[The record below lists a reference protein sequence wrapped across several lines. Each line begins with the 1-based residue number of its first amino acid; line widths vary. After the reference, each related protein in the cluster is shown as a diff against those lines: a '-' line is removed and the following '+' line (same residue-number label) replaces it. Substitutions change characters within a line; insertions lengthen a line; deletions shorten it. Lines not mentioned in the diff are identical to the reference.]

1 MIIDLGD
8 EWEVPVA
15 EPDRPRWTA
24 GLRPIAA
31 LIILVPVLVLGP
43 ADTAARAALTVRA
56 DRALASEDLFEFT
69 GKEILM
75 RSGRTVTVYE
85 PDGRERWH
93 VALSGGQ
100 DVYLQLDA
108 ARGRVQAM
116 SNPMLMPRTV
126 SLDLATGATVWQF
139 NGFASVVDDLIF
151 VSRPVEGGFAV
162 YDATT
167 LAQKWAVQG
176 VAAQALDVAEHSVL
190 SLAKD
195 GAITEYRLATGDV
208 IRSGRVDLPHDGL
221 DLGIVGATE
230 TIIIWV
236 GRIDDAQPRTFGFD
250 RVTYAPRQP
259 ESPRRNSGPLRYDCG
274 EVLCETLAFA
284 DQVAIL
290 DRETGQTLWRARPAS
305 GVIPTPAG
313 LYAFPAFD
321 SAGQPMELLDP
332 RTGRRLASLQGWQPI
347 VLDMDG
353 YTGAAPVVLRPAVT
367 TGGKGKTLVAGFD
380 RTGLRV
386 LGSISDLVYTC
397 RYVNWMLACMSG
409 DRHLIVVEINPALAG
424 LT

>member
-1 MIIDLGD
+1 VLIDLGD
-8 EWEVPVA
+8 EWEVPLA
-15 EPDRPRWTA
+15 EPDRPRWTV
-24 GLRPIAA
+24 GLRPIAG

-43 ADTAARAALTVRA
+43 ADTAPRPALTVRA
-56 DRALASEDLFEFT
+56 DRALTSEDLAEFT

-85 PDGRERWH
+85 TDGRKRWH
-93 VALSGGQ
+93 IAFSGQ

-116 SNPMLMPRTV
+116 SNPMVMPRTV
-126 SLDLATGATVWQF
+126 SLDLATGATVWEF

-151 VSRPVEGGFAV
+151 VSRPAESRFAV
-162 YDATT
+162 YDGTT

-176 VAAQALDVAEHSVL
+176 VAAQSLDVAERSVL
-190 SLAKD
+190 TLAKD
-195 GAITEYRLATGDV
+195 GALTEYRLATGEV

-221 DLGIVGATE
+221 DLGIVAGTK
-230 TIIIWV
+230 TITIWV
-236 GRIDDAQPRTFGFD
+236 GRVDDSQPRTFGFD
-250 RVTYAPRQP
+250 RMTYAPRQP
-259 ESPRRNSGPLRYDCG
+259 ESPRRDSGPLRYDCG
-274 EVLCETLAFA
+274 EVLCETTAFS
-284 DQVAIL
+284 DQLSIL
-290 DRETGQTLWRARPAS
+290 DRTTGQTLWRARPAS

-321 SAGQPMELLDP
+321 SAGQPMELLEP

-353 YTGAAPVVLRPAVT
+353 HIGAAPVVLRPALT
-367 TGGKGKTLVAGFD
+367 TGGKGKTFVAGFD

-386 LGSISDLVYTC
+386 LGSISDLVYAC

-409 DRHLIVVEINPALAG
+409 NRHLIVVEINPALAG